1 MKAQKINEV
10 VNGSM
15 IPFKF
20 NNWLKIELMFG
31 KVAEENMM
39 KNKEVWSTNNHELAN
54 HFYPS

>member
-10 VNGSM
+10 VNRLM

-39 KNKEVWSTNNHELAN
+39 KEQRSVVNQ
-54 HFYPS
+54 